1 MINPGARSVDC
12 RADVAAPITW
22 MGAAH
27 AADPYPAKRIAIV
40 VPQAPGGAG
49 ASKAFASSLLRPA
62 IGAGLTFPA
71 TPVLP
76 NKHAG
81 FA

>member
-1 MINPGARSVDC
+1 MQATGHDNEMSRPGARSVDC

-49 ASKAFASSLLRPA
+49 GNVGTAHVARLDSGSPR
-62 IGAGLTFPA
+62 TA
-71 TPVLP
+71 TRCW
-76 NKHAG
+76 
-81 FA
+81 